1 MSSISKSLSDSSS
14 ERSSEDESDE
24 DEEEEVDEDEESSEE
39 RDPAL
44 DDDDDDELLD
54 VLDEPVDDVEFEEEE
69 EDPELE
75 EPEEEAAA
83 CECGV
88 AIDSFSSVSADVL
101 GLEAMIS
108 NGEKRD
114 DYFATVFFYIIFG
127 FSSICFFWSFFHFF
141 LFQNPHKFFST
152 IREQCDL

>member
-54 VLDEPVDDVEFEEEE
+54 VFDEPVDDVEFEEEE

-88 AIDSFSSVSADVL
+88 AIDSFSSESADVL

-108 NGEKRD
+108 NGEKRV
-114 DYFATVFFYIIFG
+114 DYFATVFFD
-127 FSSICFFWSFFHFF
+127 HFF
-141 LFQNPHKFFST
+141 LFQKPTQVFFPNT